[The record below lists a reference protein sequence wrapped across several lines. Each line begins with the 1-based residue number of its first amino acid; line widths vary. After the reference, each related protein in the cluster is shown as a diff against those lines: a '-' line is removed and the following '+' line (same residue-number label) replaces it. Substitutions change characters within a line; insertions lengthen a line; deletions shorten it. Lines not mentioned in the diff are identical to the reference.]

1 MRLEMRP
8 ELATGYKSRSQQAR
22 VISEAWG
29 LNNLFCPRCD
39 SPTVEG
45 SKTNAQVVD
54 FGCPKCSA
62 QFQLKCQSH
71 PFSQKVVDSAY
82 EAMRRAIEQRRTPHL
97 LAMEYDLAAWKV
109 NNLTLIPSFALTLSC
124 LEKRKPLSLGARRSG
139 WVGCN
144 ILLSMIPPDARIPL
158 VSCGVPA
165 RPSTVRQQYAL
176 LHPLETLDSDARGW
190 TLDVLNAV
198 RLLGKTEFVLS
209 ELYDRADHFQR
220 LHPNNRHVREKIR
233 QQLQRLRDL
242 GLLDFGG
249 RGTYRLKREQLERS
263 RAYP

>member
-8 ELATGYKSRSQQAR
+8 GLVTGYKNRSQQAR

-29 LNNLFCPRCD
+29 LDNLFCPRCD
-39 SPTVEG
+39 STSLAG
-45 SKTNAQVVD
+45 SATNAKVVD

-71 PFSQKVVDSAY
+71 PFSQKIVDSAY
-82 EAMRRAIEQRRTPHL
+82 AVMRRAIEEGRTPHL
-97 LAMEYDLAAWKV
+97 LAMEYDPSIWKV
-109 NNLTLIPSFALTLSC
+109 RNLTLIPSFALTLSC
-124 LEKRKPLSLGARRSG
+124 LEKRKPLSLSARRSG

-144 ILLSMIPPDARIPL
+144 ILLSKIPEDARIPV

-165 RPSTVRQQYAL
+165 KPSAVREQYAL
-176 LHPLETLDSDARGW
+176 LHPLETLDSEARGW

-198 RLLGKTEFVLS
+198 RLLAKNEFVLS
-209 ELYDRADHFQR
+209 ELYAKADYLQQ
-220 LHPNNRHVREKIR
+220 LHPNNRHVRDKIR

-242 GLLDFGG
+242 GFLEFGK
-249 RGTYRLKREQLERS
+249 RGTYRVKRT
-263 RAYP
+263 

>member
-29 LNNLFCPRCD
+29 LDNLFCPRCD
-39 SPTVEG
+39 STSLAG
-45 SKTNAQVVD
+45 SVTNAQVVD

-71 PFSQKVVDSAY
+71 PFSLKIVDSAY
-82 EAMRRAIEQRRTPHL
+82 EVMRRAIEERRTPHL
-97 LAMEYDLAAWKV
+97 LAMEYDSSLWRV
-109 NNLTLIPSFALTLSC
+109 QNLTLIPSFALTLSS

-144 ILLSMIPPDARIPL
+144 ILLGKIPHDAKIPV
-158 VSCGVPA
+158 VSSGVPVK
-165 RPSTVRQQYAL
+165 PSAVRQQYAL
-176 LHPLETLDSDARGW
+176 LHPLGKLDSEARGW
-190 TLDVLNAV
+190 TLDVLNVV
-198 RLLGKTEFVLS
+198 RLLRKNEFVLS
-209 ELYDRADHFQR
+209 ELYAKADYLQQ
-220 LHPNNRHVREKIR
+220 LHPNNRHVRDKIR

-242 GLLDFGG
+242 GFLEFGK
-249 RGTYRLKREQLERS
+249 RGTYRVKRT
-263 RAYP
+263 